1 MKKLLKRTRQ
11 SASTIAVLIS
21 LGCSLLPWVTLGDS
35 NVLQKSSSPGGHRL
49 RPNIPEMVDADG
61 KLRLTFGEEKLVLPR
76 GLQPSMLCT
85 KSGTL
90 IVQAQIPEKSLPS
103 SRMTYPYALETW
115 ISRDNAQTWT
125 KIPNKPGENGLN
137 AEGGML
143 QLRDGTIL
151 ALDTYIVPSKNSG
164 EGVGQLYA
172 STNDWRTLEGPK
184 DVPFD
189 LPKVNFYAS
198 KDDGGHPHDAQRLH
212 RRILE
217 LPNGD
222 LIATFYG
229 QLEGDNTPSTYM
241 PAMMKARTML
251 VRSTDRGQ
259 HWK

>member
-1 MKKLLKRTRQ
+1 MMNDVNFFVKPTLALAIWAISSDLLVAAETNK
-11 SASTIAVLIS
+11 
-21 LGCSLLPWVTLGDS
+21 
-35 NVLQKSSSPGGHRL
+35 SPGAKIPQ
-49 RPNIPEMVDADG
+49 RPNIPEMVQADG
-61 KLRLTFGEEKLVLPR
+61 KLRLTFGEKKLVMPR

-103 SRMTYPYALETW
+103 SRMAYPSALETW

-125 KIPNKPGENGLN
+125 KIPVKPGKNGLN
-137 AEGGML
+137 AEGGLL

-151 ALDTYIVPSKNSG
+151 ALDTYIVPGKKPG
-164 EGVGQLYA
+164 EGVGQLYT
-172 STNDWRTLEGPK
+172 STNDWQTLEGPK

-189 LPKVNFYAS
+189 LPRVNFYAS

-217 LPNGD
+217 MPNGD

-229 QLEGDNTPSTYM
+229 QLEGDT
-241 PAMMKARTML
+241 
-251 VRSTDRGQ
+251 
-259 HWK
+259 